1 MTASVQTLN
10 SEKLDNRL
18 RSVST
23 FHKEYFFFSLSL
35 SFRRI
40 MTFFSFF
47 FPASS
52 FLLFFHLCV
61 ISTVTFGNLFLSAP
75 RAFSLYLVIWL
86 SVVYSLSS
94 SFNFPLFRCHRRCE
108 HKSLDTHI
116 KYTQRLT
123 VAAAAAAAASLLCVQ
138 QTHVL
143 FFYLSSFIFL
153 IQIFV
158 FSHVLRFSVLKRTT
172 TV

>member
-10 SEKLDNRL
+10 SEKLHNRL

-23 FHKEYFFFSLSL
+23 FHKEYFFSLSL
-35 SFRRI
+35 SFLPSYHDI
-40 MTFFSFF
+40 FLFF

-116 KYTQRLT
+116 KYTQRLR

-153 IQIFV
+153 IQIFL